1 MCEIEETFTVSG
13 NSEKMRYSVSLCR
26 ILSIVKEEPQSPV
39 STN

>member
-26 ILSIVKEEPQSPV
+26 ILSIVWGGTPKPGF
-39 STN
+39 N